1 LDERII
7 IRHLNL
13 GKANQTEEFRVSQFK
28 ELTIGRDSTCEIK
41 YDPDRDDLVSRRHTK
56 IMIDKTDPIEFSILD
71 LGSRNGTFVN
81 KQRISTSVKLQPG
94 DIVQFGA
101 GGPEFQFDVEPR
113 PGGVARPT
121 RLGTD
126 IPPAFPPTREAGI
139 PGLPHTGGAGFIG
152 GPPPPPGMG
161 GPPPGYPP
169 STVPPPTGYGHPG
182 TVGKATVE
190 RMIVQTKQQTRNTA
204 LLVGL
209 AILFVV
215 ALAGGGFWYLQMQK
229 EKVAEE
235 KNKQLNNV
243 INNTVSTVG
252 TMKEI
257 LNPQQI
263 AEKYSDSVVLIEV
276 SWKLIDVRTGQQ
288 LNQVYVRNE
297 IENAKGQ
304 KVEIVDGAPRILP
317 VFIDIGNGLEPIL
330 STSEAFSNHAVGF
343 SGSGSGFVVSADGFI
358 LTNRHVAS
366 AWETSYTFPEQYGLV
381 VKAGERGFEPKS
393 FIKEGDIPRR
403 WVPSQAHVVIEGEF
417 ALGNARVR
425 YKPLGGKAIEG
436 RNVYCD
442 VTFKN
447 NRIRNQARLVRASD
461 RIDVAM
467 VKVDLPR
474 TVKETSLYDNYSK
487 VRPGEAVT
495 VMGYP
500 AVSPEVVAVT
510 NSKDVFNRN
519 TNQTVIP
526 DPTISQGIIGRVLR
540 DGDANTSNE
549 GTFSLMGD
557 VYQLTVNSTGAG
569 NSGGPVFDD
578 HGRVIGI
585 YTSGSQTL
593 SFAVPIKYGM
603 ELMGVK

>member
-1 LDERII
+1 MDERII

-13 GKANQTEEFRVSQFK
+13 GKANQTEEFPVKMFK
-28 ELTIGRDSTCEIK
+28 ELTVGRDSTCEVK
-41 YDPDRDDLVSRRHTK
+41 YDADRDDLVSRRHAK
-56 IMIDKTDPIEFSILD
+56 ITIDKTDPVEFSIVD

-81 KQRISTSVKLQPG
+81 KQRISNSVKLMPG
-94 DIVQFGA
+94 DVVQFGA

-113 PGGVARPT
+113 PANAARPT
-121 RLGTD
+121 RLGTEAM
-126 IPPAFPPTREAGI
+126 PGMPSMMPPTREA
-139 PGLPHTGGAGFIG
+139 ASVG
-152 GPPPPPGMG
+152 GPPPF
-161 GPPPGYPP
+161 PPPFPQTAGSMPP
-169 STVPPPTGYGHPG
+169 PMMPPPTGQAHPG
-182 TVGKATVE
+182 SVGKATVE
-190 RMIVQTKQQTRNTA
+190 RMIVQTKTQSRNTA
-204 LLVGL
+204 LLVGGL
-209 AILFVV
+209 LLLVV
-215 ALAGGGFWYLQMQK
+215 AGAGGFFWWQQK
-229 EKVAEE
+229 QDAKAANDRASALTASVATTA
-235 KNKQLNNV
+235 KD
-243 INNTVSTVG
+243 VG
-252 TMKEI
+252 AIKEV

-288 LNQVYVRNE
+288 LNQVY
-297 IENAKGQ
+297 IANATKNKEGAV
-304 KVEIVDGAPRILP
+304 VELVPNAPRQLP
-317 VFIDIGNGLEPIL
+317 VFIDIGNGLEPVL
-330 STSEAFSNHAVGF
+330 STQEEYSGHAIGF

-366 AWETSYTFPEQYGLV
+366 AWETSYDWNDPVGIQIAVGENGFTF
-381 VKAGERGFEPKS
+381 KRAFANAD
-393 FIKEGDIPRR
+393 FPRR
-403 WVPSQAHVVIEGEF
+403 WVPSQGHVVIEGPF
-417 ALGNARVR
+417 DLNNARVR
-425 YKPLGGKAIEG
+425 YKPISGKAIEG

-442 VTFKN
+442 VTFKS

-474 TVKETSLYDNYSK
+474 TVRETTLYDNYTK

-500 AVSPEVVAVT
+500 AASPPVVAST
-510 NSKDVFNRN
+510 ASKDMFNRN

-540 DGDANTSNE
+540 DADGNTSNE
-549 GTFSLMGD
+549 GTFSLYGD
-557 VYQLTVNSTGAG
+557 LYQLTVNSTGPG